1 MRNDS
6 RCLYIAAFDR
16 PSRAPRAVG
25 IVAVIAAYFDITYE
39 DHQMSFSSFPMQVGC
54 GEHVVFNA
62 IVVTGCDHDDVRA
75 AEIGEQK

>member
-1 MRNDS
+1 MLS
-6 RCLYIAAFDR
+6 RLLVL
-16 PSRAPRAVG
+16 RAEMQYTIP
-25 IVAVIAAYFDITYE
+25 
-39 DHQMSFSSFPMQVGC
+39 HQESFSSLPMQVGC